1 MCLPCA
7 ESQELPNGDITRKL
21 KANSGIRRDAA
32 NATAAEY
39 KRLYSNVDNS
49 IRAHAKALAVAKTN
63 ITVKLAAIQAK
74 NTGHDITASIFVA
87 SKGHG
92 HLVLHKGRESSLHC
106 MQKGK
111 SSIVKVE
118 NHDRATYWRNI
129 NPNERKTIGLEAID
143 IYDATTSKILQIVLN
158 QDVLPDNVMLLCDS
172 LFNIL

>member
-1 MCLPCA
+1 
-7 ESQELPNGDITRKL
+7 
-21 KANSGIRRDAA
+21 
-32 NATAAEY
+32 
-39 KRLYSNVDNS
+39 
-49 IRAHAKALAVAKTN
+49 
-63 ITVKLAAIQAK
+63 
-74 NTGHDITASIFVA
+74 
-87 SKGHG
+87 
-92 HLVLHKGRESSLHC
+92 

-129 NPNERKTIGLEAID
+129 NPNERKTIWLEAID